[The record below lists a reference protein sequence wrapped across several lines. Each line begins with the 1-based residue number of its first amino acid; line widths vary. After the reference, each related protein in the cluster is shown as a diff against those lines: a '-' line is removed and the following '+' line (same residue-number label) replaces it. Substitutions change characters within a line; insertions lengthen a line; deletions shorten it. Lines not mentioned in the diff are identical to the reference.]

1 MTCQGSCPEAI
12 LAFLE
17 SNDYES
23 AIRLAISLG
32 GDSDTIACMS
42 GGIAAAFYGVPDELI
57 GQAKAFLDSNM
68 TGEIH
73 AFEMAISDR

>member
-1 MTCQGSCPEAI
+1 
-12 LAFLE
+12 
-17 SNDYES
+17 
-23 AIRLAISLG
+23 
-32 GDSDTIACMS
+32 MS

-68 TGEIH
+68 TGAIH